1 MFSGALQRI
10 EIKFNLSNRNEN
22 VEKFDC
28 ISLLVIIYE
37 RLHATRTYH
46 SQSINARFG
55 PSKSKNFSCVY
66 VKIELLFHFD

>member
-10 EIKFNLSNRNEN
+10 KIKFNLSNRNKN
-22 VEKFDC
+22 VDC
-28 ISLLVIIYE
+28 ISLLVIFYE
-37 RLHATRTYH
+37 RPHSSRTYH

-66 VKIELLFHFD
+66 VEVELLFHFD